1 MLLHTF
7 AQERPF
13 LLKVDYPD
21 YVPKNNSFEISVFS
35 RITDSEC
42 YDINVY
48 LLLDT
53 YVKLREVTYLDDILQ
68 KDLNFSERDFHDFY
82 GKAYQVDINLDSLG
96 LTHDTF
102 FQLVMEL
109 DAYNFDE
116 VKIAFGYE
124 CFFDNGQVEVY
135 SSYDFLSSKNPL
147 PIIPI
152 NFYEPQL
159 KAGGS
164 LLLQPNS
171 FLNLRIDEEDEPENL
186 LIEFWA
192 SLDGYTE
199 PFLTLVDKSNN
210 ETLLSLYQNNNH
222 IITFDEKEGEEYYRD
237 NFVGENSWNHYSVFL
252 SNVNKKVDVYGND
265 ILLFSFPIND
275 IINLES
281 LSIQLQNS
289 SEEEN
294 IDFDLL
300 KIWEFGDDINLSFL
314 NKHYRSYSTE
324 LSHPYLTLDFDD
336 DQMIR
341 NIPSSSQLKLDYNNI
356 SYSVSDAPI
365 FSKAPELDVIIYG
378 GFYSIEWEQKELST
392 AREFIIEKSL
402 SGGDFEKIYS
412 VFAEDDLNKKYFF
425 SDEKRTSDDIVYYRL
440 RQINKGGST
449 IYSSTVKI
457 GQVEQLN
464 FSLEQ
469 NFPNPFNP
477 ETKITIEMLEQEEVE
492 IYVYDLVG
500 KKIKKLHE
508 GSLSQGRH
516 SFTFSGANLPSGIY
530 FFEAKTANS
539 SVVRK
544 MILAK

>member
-1 MLLHTF
+1 MLLNTF

-21 YVPKNNSFEISVFS
+21 YVPKNNSFEVSVFS
-35 RITDSEC
+35 RVTDLKC
-42 YDINVY
+42 HAINFY

-53 YVKLREVTYLDDILQ
+53 YVKLREVTYLDDLL
-68 KDLNFSERDFHDFY
+68 KKELEFSESNFHDFY
-82 GKAYQVDINLDSLG
+82 GKAYQVKIDLDSLG

-102 FQLVMEL
+102 FQLILEM

-116 VKIAFGYE
+116 LKVAFGYE
-124 CFFDNGQVEVY
+124 CFYENGKVEVF

-152 NFYEPQL
+152 NFYVPQL

-164 LLLQPNS
+164 LFLQPNS
-171 FLNLRIDEEDEPENL
+171 FLNLRVDKDEEPNNL

-192 SLDGYTE
+192 SLNNYTE
-199 PFLTLVDKSNN
+199 PFLKLVNRRTNDV
-210 ETLLSLYQNNNH
+210 LLSLYQNYNH
-222 IITFDEKEGEEYYRD
+222 IITFDEKEGEEYYSD
-237 NFVGENSWNHYSVFL
+237 CFVGKNSWNHYSIMI
-252 SNVNKKVDVYGND
+252 SNENKKVDVYGND

-275 IINLES
+275 IINLKS
-281 LSIQLQNS
+281 LSLQLKNS
-289 SEEEN
+289 SINDN

-300 KIWEFGDDINLSFL
+300 KVWRYSDEIEHSFL
-314 NKHYRSYSTE
+314 NKHYKNYSTTV
-324 LSHPYLTLDFDD
+324 SHPYLMLDFDD
-336 DQMIR
+336 DR
-341 NIPSSSQLKLDYNNI
+341 SLLKLPSTTSLKLDYNNI

-365 FSKAPELDVIIYG
+365 FSKAPELDVVVYG
-378 GFYSIEWEQKELST
+378 GFYSIEWSQKEIST
-392 AREFIIEKSL
+392 AREFVLEKSF
-402 SGGDFEKIYS
+402 SGGEFERIYS
-412 VFAEDDLNKKYFF
+412 VYAEDDLRKKYYF
-425 SDEKRTSDDIVYYRL
+425 SDEKRIGEDIVYYRL

-449 IYSSTVKI
+449 IYSSVVKI
-457 GQVEQLN
+457 GQVEQLK
-464 FSLEQ
+464 FDLEQ

-477 ETKITIEMLEQEEVE
+477 ETQITIEMLEQDEVE

-516 SFTFSGANLPSGIY
+516 SFTFSGVNLPSGIY